1 MKWLLLLLVA
11 VAVIHWLGRAKKA
24 AVRGAEGRRP
34 VPQVESML
42 QCAQCGVHFP
52 ASEAVTIAGRAYCCD
67 AHSRL
72 HAAR

>member
-24 AVRGAEGRRP
+24 AVGAAGGRRP
-34 VPQVESML
+34 APQVESML

-52 ASEAVTIAGRAYCCD
+52 ASEAVTVGDRVYCSD

-72 HAAR
+72 HAPR